1 MSSDSIN
8 YPQKRVRTPPLGK
21 AARAPSTV
29 SAASTTQIW
38 QECLQYL
45 HGFLPEQQIR
55 TWLQPLHAELVG
67 DGSNLKIYVASRF
80 KMDYTRSQYSSIITK
95 ALEHIAGRAIT
106 PLFVVGKPKPLVT
119 SPMNAPEGAFLAP
132 FTSKLD
138 TQNTENPDASAPSSV
153 QKIGRSGRVGTKVTE
168 LIPPSAI
175 SKSEAAFTPSAKP
188 KGKTEETQNY
198 LNPKLSFDT
207 MVVGSANHMAHAAG
221 MHVASVGAD
230 VNYNPLFVY
239 GASGLG
245 KTHLLHAIGN
255 HYLKQH
261 PKARVLYIHADKFVN
276 DVVSAFRYNNFKDF
290 RQLYANLDLLMI
302 DDVQEFSVGD
312 KAKTLEEFFYI
323 FQTLLSKHSLIILT
337 SDTYPKEL
345 SKIPDRLVSR
355 FVSGLTVAL
364 EPPQL
369 EMRVAILLK
378 KAEEAKIKLP
388 EDVAFFIAK
397 NVQSNV
403 RELEGALRNVHA
415 YAQFQKKGQG
425 LSIHTAREALRD
437 LLSAHKRQI
446 TIENIQKT
454 VADYYHLKIADMHSK
469 RRPANIAKPR
479 QIAMYL
485 AKEMT
490 QKSLPEIG
498 SAFGGRDH
506 TTVLHAVKKINKER
520 QSDEQ
525 LRHELH
531 ILEQSLKG

>member
-1 MSSDSIN
+1 MSTDPIN
-8 YPQKRVRTPPLGK
+8 YSHRRPRASSLAK
-21 AARAPSTV
+21 AALAPTV
-29 SAASTTQIW
+29 ETTNPPHLW

-67 DGSNLKIYVASRF
+67 DGSGLKIYVASRF
-80 KMDYTRSQYSSIITK
+80 KMDYTRSQYNAIITK
-95 ALEHIAGRAIT
+95 ALEHVAGRPIT
-106 PLFVVGKPKPLVT
+106 PLFAVGKPKPQ
-119 SPMNAPEGAFLAP
+119 APEKKPGGAISEA
-132 FTSKLD
+132 T
-138 TQNTENPDASAPSSV
+138 TNTTIAHQAPSTSSPGF
-153 QKIGRSGRVGTKVTE
+153 GRQHKSAGELKERVLVGDTTP
-168 LIPPSAI
+168 LDAPLSPSQNL
-175 SKSEAAFTPSAKP
+175 KSR
-188 KGKTEETQNY
+188 GKTEEGQHH
-198 LNPKLSFDT
+198 LNPSLHFDN

-276 DVVSAFRYNNFKDF
+276 DVVTAFRYNNFKDF

-345 SKIPDRLVSR
+345 SKIPERLVSR

-378 KAEEAKIKLP
+378 KAEEAGIKLP

-498 SAFGGRDH
+498 SSFGGRDH
-506 TTVLHAVKKINKER
+506 TTVLHAVKKINKEH
-520 QSDEQ
+520 QTDEQ